1 MSGGGKP
8 WATCTKRLVLCL
20 FLVCGSHTLG
30 SRASVQGQAVAPR
43 IPEQIS
49 AKDAEALEKA
59 LDTNPSDLAAREQLI
74 RYYFQEM
81 IASRTP
87 ELEEK
92 RVKHVLWLIEHHPE
106 SELAGSP
113 EAGIMPMGSSESM
126 EGYQRGK
133 QLWLRQVENHP
144 DSQRILRNAAQFL
157 LLSDGKISRELL
169 EKAWALDPSDA
180 ETSSALAQSYK
191 LEMAHVSS
199 SDEKAALAKKALSI
213 RERALEKTDGAQKFY
228 VLGDLAKS
236 ALEAGEPEKA
246 QQYASELLQSAQKFP
261 NDWNYGNALHEGNI
275 VLGRVALQRGDIEGA
290 KEHLLAAGQTPGSP
304 QLDSFGP
311 NMTLA
316 KELLGKGERDTVLAY
331 LQSCAKFWKT
341 GGDNLQAWATTTKGG
356 GTPDFGAN
364 LDY

>member
-1 MSGGGKP
+1 MEGQTMGNSYKT
-8 WATCTKRLVLCL
+8 ASLLSL
-20 FLVCGSHTLG
+20 LLVCASQTLG
-30 SRASVQGQAVAPR
+30 SRASVQGQTVAPR
-43 IPEQIS
+43 IPGQIS
-49 AKDAEALEKA
+49 AKEAEALEKG
-59 LDTNPSDLAAREQLI
+59 LDTNPNDLTARTQLI
-74 RYYFQEM
+74 TYYFQEM

-133 QLWLRQVENHP
+133 QLWLEQVENHP
-144 DSQRILRNAAQFL
+144 DSQRILRNAAEFL
-157 LLSDGKISRELL
+157 LLSDRKISRELL

-180 ETSSALAQSYK
+180 QTSSALAQSYD
-191 LEMAHVSS
+191 LELARVSS
-199 SDEKAALAKKALSI
+199 SDEIVALAKKALSI
-213 RERALEKTDGAQKFY
+213 RERALEKTEGEQRFY
-228 VLGDLAKS
+228 GLGDMAKS
-236 ALEAGEPEKA
+236 AFEAGEPEKA
-246 QQYASELLQSAQKFP
+246 QQYASELLQLAPKFS

-275 VLGRVALQRGDIEGA
+275 VLGRIALQRGDIEGA

-316 KELLGKGERDTVLAY
+316 KDLLEKGERDTVLAY
-331 LQSCAKFWKT
+331 LQSCAKFWKM
-341 GGDNLQAWATTTKGG
+341 GGDNLQASTATIKGG